1 MGAAGMGMP
10 SSVASRS
17 VDALGWVV
25 LGALG
30 RVSSQL
36 VVQITLARLLGPEA
50 FGSFAVVLALMGLG
64 LVLADAGFGAA
75 LVQRP
80 NLTEEDVRQ
89 ALGWTLLLGMT
100 VATVIAISAPA
111 FARLMGDPDLA
122 SMCRVAAV
130 LIVLMTLRNVSV
142 SLLQRQLDFKG
153 PQLIDF
159 VSYVLCF
166 GGVAIAAATQGWG
179 AWSLLA
185 GFAAQVLF
193 SLVATYLRCRHCL
206 RPRLS
211 GDRALAA
218 FGLRAMGNELTT
230 WAAEQ
235 LDRFI
240 IARAWGLVALGQ
252 YTVSSSLARAPVGM
266 LMASVRA
273 LTFAGTARAQEDRA
287 AVAAA
292 LLLMIEAAALV
303 TVPTFVLVSLE
314 AEAVLVLV
322 YGPAWRDAAPLLTAL
337 AVAVPPL
344 VVSTLVSSV
353 LRGIGAVGL
362 ELRVLLVTSAL
373 FLLGLAALSS
383 GPLAVVAWCAPAALV
398 LRAAW
403 LIMAV
408 RGRLELPMSRVLAAL
423 RGAVVLAALA
433 AGVCL
438 AVRTLGPGLLQV
450 SPVVPLVAGLA
461 SIALAL
467 VAASRACMS
476 AHLRE
481 LVRRE
486 CAGRLQRMRVA
497 RTAAIRS
504 AARDAS

>member
-1 MGAAGMGMP
+1 MS

-30 RVSSQL
+30 RVSGQL

-80 NLTEEDVRQ
+80 NLTEEDIRQ
-89 ALGWTLLLGMT
+89 ALGWTLLLSMT
-100 VATVIAISAPA
+100 VATVIAMGAQA
-111 FARLMGDPDLA
+111 FAHLMGDPDLA
-122 SMCRVAAV
+122 PMCQVAAV
-130 LIVLMTLRNVSV
+130 LIVLMSLRNVSV

-159 VSYVLCF
+159 FSYVLCF

-185 GFAAQVLF
+185 GLAAQVLF
-193 SLVATYLRCRHCL
+193 SGVATYLRCRHSL
-206 RPRLS
+206 RPRLT

-218 FGLRAMGNELTT
+218 FGLRAMGNELTS

-240 IARAWGLVALGQ
+240 IGRAWGLVALGQ

-273 LTFAGTARAQEDRA
+273 LTFAGTARAQEDRT

-292 LLLMIEAAALV
+292 LLLMIEAAVLI
-303 TVPTFVLVSLE
+303 TVPMFVIVSLE
-314 AEAVLVLV
+314 AEVVLVLV
-322 YGPAWRDAAPLLTAL
+322 YGLAWREAAPLLAAL

-362 ELRVLLVTSAL
+362 ELRVLLATSAL
-373 FLLGLAALSS
+373 FLLCLAALSS
-383 GPLAVVAWCAPAALV
+383 GPLAVAVWCAPVALV
-398 LRAAW
+398 LRTAW
-403 LIMAV
+403 LTV
-408 RGRLELPMSRVLAAL
+408 VVSGRLDLPMSRVLGAL
-423 RGAVVLAALA
+423 RGAGVLAVWA
-433 AGVCL
+433 AGCCL
-438 AVRTLGPGLLQV
+438 AVRTFAAGPVQTLPVLPLL
-450 SPVVPLVAGLA
+450 AGLV
-461 SIALAL
+461 SLALAL
-467 VAASRACMS
+467 VAANRLCMS
-476 AHLRE
+476 TQLRE
-481 LVRRE
+481 LIGRE
-486 CAGRLQRMRVA
+486 CAGRLQRMRGA
-497 RTAAIRS
+497 RTAAIHS